1 MQALNELNDGLSRLR
16 LLARTAGTSR
26 YSFRRSGETK
36 IWAAAPAF
44 PTASLGVP
52 PKAKAETSTPVSMTS
67 LFLCRVG
74 FSPDRLDGVLDV
86 LHRQIGSFKGR
97 LGHAEGRVKAFLR
110 SEDGEDVILGGD
122 FYRGR
127 FHGSPFLSGCRM
139 SVASLTNCGNRRQ
152 GSSPEEQ
159 RPLRTMFAKTLR

>member
-1 MQALNELNDGLSRLR
+1 MPAMRAMNWRLSIFPLF
-16 LLARTAGTSR
+16 ARTAGTSR

-36 IWAAAPAF
+36 IRSSATAF
-44 PTASLGVP
+44 RTASLGVP

-97 LGHAEGRVKAFLR
+97 LGHAGGRAKAVLR

-122 FYRGR
+122 FYRCR
-127 FHGSPFLSGCRM
+127 SHGPACVFDCAI
-139 SVASLTNCGNRRQ
+139 SVAFHTHC
-152 GSSPEEQ
+152 
-159 RPLRTMFAKTLR
+159 

>member
-36 IWAAAPAF
+36 IRSSATAF
-44 PTASLGVP
+44 RTASLGVP

-74 FSPDRLDGVLDV
+74 FSPDRLAGVLAV
-86 LHRQIGSFKGR
+86 LLRQIGSFKGR
-97 LGHAEGRVKAFLR
+97 LGHAEGRVKTFLR
-110 SEDGEDVILGGD
+110 SENGEDVIFGGD
-122 FYRGR
+122 FYRSR
-127 FHGSPFLSGCRM
+127 SHDSPFLSGCRL
-139 SVASLTNCGNRRQ
+139 SVA
-152 GSSPEEQ
+152 
-159 RPLRTMFAKTLR
+159 